1 MRSLIAA
8 RGKKEEAIEWYIRVF
23 RRKPELVEKITERIW
38 LLGYV
43 FPSEIRRLESE

>member
-8 RGKKEEAIEWYIRVF
+8 RGKKEEVIEWYIRVF
-23 RRKPELVEKITERIW
+23 RRKPEVIEKITEIIW